1 MNKINIKFSNIVGIL
16 LTICVISIILYP
28 WSKQNIEKF
37 ADSAPAAQSIPAAK
51 PTAPTAPAAQSIP
64 ASAAVAPSSYLKS
77 SEQLKTIYD
86 TILNNRLQANNYLNR
101 IQLLRD
107 ELHEKGT
114 VSIDDYKK
122 LINDI
127 NDAFTKK
134 SKDKDLK
141 GALDIKKEL
150 NNHKIENINK
160 KINNLN

>member
-37 ADSAPAAQSIPAAK
+37 ADSATLEPIAPAK
-51 PTAPTAPAAQSIP
+51 PTAPAAQSIP

-86 TILNNRLQANNYLNR
+86 TILNNRLQVNNYLNR

-107 ELHEKGT
+107 KLHEKGT

-127 NDAFTKK
+127 NDAFIKK
-134 SKDKDLK
+134 SKDKDL
-141 GALDIKKEL
+141 
-150 NNHKIENINK
+150 
-160 KINNLN
+160 